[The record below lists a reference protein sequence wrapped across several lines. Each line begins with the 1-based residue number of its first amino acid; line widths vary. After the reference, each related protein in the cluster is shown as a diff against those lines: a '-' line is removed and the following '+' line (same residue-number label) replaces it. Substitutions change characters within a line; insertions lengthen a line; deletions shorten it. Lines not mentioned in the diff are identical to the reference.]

1 VGGAALI
8 VLDTHVLA
16 WAVNDE
22 RKLGRKARALI
33 DRSWARGQVAVCAM
47 SFWEAAVLEARG
59 RLVLP
64 VGVGEWRAQL
74 LAAGLLELAVD
85 GNVGIRAVSLG
96 GLPNDPA
103 DRLIV
108 AAALHHDA
116 ALVTADE
123 GLLRWEHSMARH
135 DARS

>member
-1 VGGAALI
+1 MI

-16 WAVNDE
+16 WADNDE

-33 DRSWARGQVAVCAM
+33 NKLWVRGEVAACAM
-47 SFWEAAVLEARG
+47 SFWEIALLQARG
-59 RLVLP
+59 RLELP
-64 VGVGEWRAQL
+64 VTVDEWRGQL
-74 LAAGLLELAVD
+74 LAAGLFELPVD
-85 GNVGIRAVSLG
+85 GNIGIRAVSLA

-116 ALVTADE
+116 ALLSADE
-123 GLLRWEHSMARH
+123 RLLGWDHPLVRY
-135 DARS
+135 DARR